1 MGTVYSTDKGKHC
14 AGCHRPTAQCI
25 CGVSVTDKGDGIVRL
40 QRQTKGRNGKP
51 VVIITGLALPTA
63 ELRPLAKKLKSRCGV
78 GGSIDGSNILI
89 QGDKREVIKAELETL
104 GFTVKLSG
112 G

>member
-14 AGCHRPTAQCI
+14 AGCHRPTADCV
-25 CGVSVTDKGDGIVRL
+25 CGVAVADKGDGIVRL

-51 VVIITGLALPTA
+51 VVIITGLAMTPA
-63 ELRPLAKKLKSRCGV
+63 ELKPLAKKIKSRCCV
-78 GGSIDGSNILI
+78 GGAIEGNNILI
-89 QGDKREVIKAELETL
+89 QGDKREVIKTELEAL